1 MLSVCHQHHERLDG
15 NGYPQGLTQ
24 EQLSQWGMM
33 AAICDVYDAITA
45 DRVYHKGMPPTVALK
60 KMLEWSNDGQLNKEL
75 LYAFIRILSIYPV
88 GTVVEMKSGRA
99 AIVVQSNPIQQ
110 DKPIIKVIYSLT
122 SANYIDVYQADLSRI
137 TETDEIISAIDP
149 VAHGIDIRPF
159 ILS

>member
-1 MLSVCHQHHERLDG
+1 
-15 NGYPQGLTQ
+15 
-24 EQLSQWGMM
+24 
-33 AAICDVYDAITA
+33 
-45 DRVYHKGMPPTVALK
+45 
-60 KMLEWSNDGQLNKEL
+60 
-75 LYAFIRILSIYPV
+75 
-88 GTVVEMKSGRA
+88 MKSGRA